1 MTTKNELFEW
11 LVMPCGLKNAINTFS
26 KVMNEIFRNELDSFV
41 KVFVDDLNI
50 HSLDSTEHLQHLL
63 WVLQWLREV
72 YLRLNPSKCKIGASD
87 IVLLGHLVRAAG
99 IWPYPSTV
107 VAVQDFPAPTTP
119 TNMKAFLGFT
129 SYYRNFNRGYSC
141 MAGPLFKLM
150 CKDVSFV

>member
-1 MTTKNELFEW
+1 
-11 LVMPCGLKNAINTFS
+11 
-26 KVMNEIFRNELDSFV
+26 
-41 KVFVDDLNI
+41 
-50 HSLDSTEHLQHLL
+50 
-63 WVLQWLREV
+63 V